1 MSTRK
6 RIEGLRKQIDGLTE
20 DQTVMA
26 ISRIMDEL
34 SAAAAGGDHTQTN
47 DLKALFSEL
56 ETEQHTTQ
64 QRNISC
70 N

>member
-1 MSTRK
+1 
-6 RIEGLRKQIDGLTE
+6 
-20 DQTVMA
+20 MA

-34 SAAAAGGDHTQTN
+34 SAAAAGGDHTRTN
-47 DLKALFSEL
+47 DLEALFSEL
-56 ETEQHTTQ
+56 ESEQHITQ